1 MADRRNDSSAVYRL
15 ALILLAACAA
25 LHYGW
30 SLAPAQHQA
39 QVWNILGAIARI
51 GLLWLAVRG
60 MPSTVGI
67 VATWWTIEE
76 LAIAGCSAL
85 YIAKPWPVAV
95 GQAQCSALLGMDL
108 DKVGA
113 AALVLVLIA
122 VRSYRSR
129 QTK

>member
-1 MADRRNDSSAVYRL
+1 MANRRNVSSAVYRL
-15 ALILLAACAA
+15 ALSLLAACAA

-39 QVWNILGAIARI
+39 QVWNILGALARI

-60 MPSTVGI
+60 MPRAVVI
-67 VATWWTIEE
+67 VAAWWTIEE

-85 YIAKPWPVAV
+85 YIAMPWPVTA

-108 DKVGA
+108 DKLGA

-122 VRSYRSR
+122 VRSYRL
-129 QTK
+129 QP

>member
-1 MADRRNDSSAVYRL
+1 MADRRNDSPAVYRP
-15 ALILLAACAA
+15 ALILLAACAT

-60 MPSTVGI
+60 MPRSAVM
-67 VATWWTIEE
+67 VAAWWTIEE
-76 LAIAGCSAL
+76 ISIAGCSAL
-85 YIAKPWPVAV
+85 YIAIPWPVAA

-108 DKVGA
+108 DKIGA
-113 AALVLVLIA
+113 AAVVLVLVA
-122 VRSYRSR
+122 VRSYRL
-129 QTK
+129 QP

>member
-1 MADRRNDSSAVYRL
+1 MADRRNDSPAVYRL

-39 QVWNILGAIARI
+39 QVWNILGAVARI

-60 MPSTVGI
+60 MPRVVVS
-67 VATWWTIEE
+67 VAAWWTIEE

-85 YIAKPWPVAV
+85 YIAKPWPVAA

-113 AALVLVLIA
+113 AALVLVLVA

-129 QTK
+129 PTK